1 MGAPHFLFLLASAR
15 RDGNTEAL
23 ARAAARALP
32 VEVEQRWL
40 HLDDVPL
47 PRFADLRHPTR
58 SFRPPEGHEKAL
70 LEATLA
76 ATDLVIAAP
85 LYWYSLPASAKLYLD
100 FWTAWLRADG
110 YDFKPRMVGKRLW
123 GVCVSTEEDRTPAL
137 PLIDALR
144 LSAEY
149 MQMDWR
155 GVLMGV
161 GNLPGDIAQDSAA
174 LEAART
180 FFTRG

>member
-1 MGAPHFLFLLASAR
+1 VSPHFLFVLASAR
-15 RDGNTEAL
+15 RNGNTETL
-23 ARAAARALP
+23 ARAAARELP
-32 VEVEQRWL
+32 PNAAQTWL
-40 HLDDVPL
+40 HLDDLPL
-47 PRFADLRHPTR
+47 PHFADLRHPTR
-58 SFRPPEGHEKAL
+58 SFRAPEGHEKAL

-76 ATDLVIAAP
+76 ATDLVIVAP

-110 YDFKPRMVGKRLW
+110 YDFKQRMVGKRLW
-123 GVCVSTEEDRTPAL
+123 GVCVSSDGDRTPAL
-137 PLIDALR
+137 PLIDSLR

-149 MQMDWR
+149 MDMAWR

-161 GNLPGDIAQDSAA
+161 GNLPGDIAQDRAA